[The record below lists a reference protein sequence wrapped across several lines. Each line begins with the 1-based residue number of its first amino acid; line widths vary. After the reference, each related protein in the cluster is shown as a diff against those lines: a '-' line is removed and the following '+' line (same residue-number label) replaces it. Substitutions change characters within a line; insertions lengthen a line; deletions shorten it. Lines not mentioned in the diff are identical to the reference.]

1 MAKEAKKSFLDFFKM
16 KELDDDEFED
26 DLFDDDDDDEE
37 DYDDYVASKK
47 PKQKT
52 SFGRGNSTLQPQQ
65 QTTSSYQRPTSYSS
79 SPVQSQTTSY
89 RASTGQTTSYQTTRT
104 QSRTVSNM
112 SNNNNKL
119 VEFNNNKQQRTES
132 YRGKSE
138 VYVIKPQEI
147 SESQTVTDFLKDG
160 KTIVINMEGLELAPA
175 QRIIDFIG
183 GACYA
188 LNGSLQAISA
198 NIFIAAPST
207 IEVSGDLREEILNE
221 STVSPQLG
229 RY

>member
-1 MAKEAKKSFLDFFKM
+1 M
-16 KELDDDEFED
+16 
-26 DLFDDDDDDEE
+26 
-37 DYDDYVASKK
+37 
-47 PKQKT
+47 
-52 SFGRGNSTLQPQQ
+52 
-65 QTTSSYQRPTSYSS
+65 
-79 SPVQSQTTSY
+79 
-89 RASTGQTTSYQTTRT
+89 
-104 QSRTVSNM
+104 
-112 SNNNNKL
+112 
-119 VEFNNNKQQRTES
+119 
-132 YRGKSE
+132 
-138 VYVIKPQEI
+138 YVIKPHEI
-147 SESQTVTDFLKDG
+147 SESQTVTDFLKEG

-198 NIFIAAPST
+198 NIFIAAPSS